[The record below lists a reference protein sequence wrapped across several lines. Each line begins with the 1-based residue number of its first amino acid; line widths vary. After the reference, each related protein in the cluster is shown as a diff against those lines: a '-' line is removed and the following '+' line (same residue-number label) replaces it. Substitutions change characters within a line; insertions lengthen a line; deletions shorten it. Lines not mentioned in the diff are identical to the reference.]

1 MSQVSN
7 IVINDGASTP
17 VAHTFAPSRVAPDLV
32 TYQDRS
38 AGVVAGFNI
47 LTIGT
52 RYADKKNGAQKV
64 TVRLA
69 LPTLAVTA
77 PTTSTGIQPVPVA
90 AFECFA
96 SVELVLPSASS
107 SQNRKDL
114 LTLVKNLLSHQVLTD
129 AVVDLNPPY

>member
-17 VAHTFAPSRVAPDLV
+17 VAHTFQPSRVAPDLV

-52 RYADKKNGAQKV
+52 RFADKKNGSQKV
-64 TVRLA
+64 TVRMA

-77 PTTSTGIQPVPVA
+77 PTTTTGIQPVPTA
-90 AFECFA
+90 AYECFA
-96 SVELVLPSASS
+96 SLEFVLPSPSS
-107 SQNRKDL
+107 VQNRKDL
-114 LTLVKNLLSHQVLTD
+114 LALVKNLLADVTINNAIVNLD
-129 AVVDLNPPY
+129 PPY

>member
-7 IVINDGASTP
+7 IVINDGATTP
-17 VAHTFAPSRVAPDLV
+17 VAHTFSPSRVAPDLV

-52 RYADKKNGAQKV
+52 RFADKKNGAQKV
-64 TVRLA
+64 TVRIA

-77 PTTSTGIQPVPVA
+77 PTTTTGIQPVPTA
-90 AFECFA
+90 AYECFA
-96 SVELVLPSASS
+96 NIEFVLPSPSS
-107 SQNRKDL
+107 VQNRKDL
-114 LTLVKNLLSHQVLTD
+114 LAFVKNSIAHAVIQS
-129 AVVDLNPPY
+129 AVVDLDPPF

>member
-17 VAHTFAPSRVAPDLV
+17 VAHTFAPSRVAVDLV

-38 AGVVAGFNI
+38 AGIVAGFNI

-52 RYADKKNGAQKV
+52 RFADKKNGAQKV
-64 TVRLA
+64 TVRMA

-90 AFECFA
+90 AYECFA
-96 SVELVLPSASS
+96 SVEFVLPSASTV
-107 SQNRKDL
+107 QNRKDL
-114 LTLVKNLLSHQVLTD
+114 LALVKNLLATSVISDSVQ
-129 AVVDLNPPY
+129 DLNPPY

>member
-1 MSQVSN
+1 MATVAA

-17 VAHTFAPSRVAPDLV
+17 VAHTFAPSRVAPELV

-47 LTIGT
+47 LSIGT

-64 TVRLA
+64 TVRMA

-77 PTTSTGIQPVPVA
+77 PTTTTGIQPVPVA

-96 SVELVLPSASS
+96 NIEFVLPSPSS
-107 SQNRKDL
+107 VQNRKDL
-114 LTLVKNLLSHQVLTD
+114 ITLVKNALANAAIYS
-129 AVVDLNPPY
+129 AVVDLDPPY

>member
-1 MSQVSN
+1 MATVAA
-7 IVINDGASTP
+7 IVINDGATTP
-17 VAHTFAPSRVAPDLV
+17 VAHTFSPSRVAPELV
-32 TYQDRS
+32 TYQDRL

-52 RYADKKNGAQKV
+52 RYADKKNNAQKV

-77 PTTSTGIQPVPVA
+77 PTTSTGIQPVPTA

-96 SVELVLPSASS
+96 NIEFVLPSASS
-107 SQNRKDL
+107 VQNRKDL
-114 LTLVKNLLSHQVLTD
+114 LALVKNLVAHAAID
-129 AVVDLNPPY
+129 NAVVNLDPPY